1 MKENYM
7 SPLQKLTDTELIEL
21 YKLKTEVENTANS
34 RTPLVLQF
42 GYDTKYVYHLVRLMG
57 EVEQILREG
66 DLDLQRDNERLKAI
80 RRGEWTEE
88 RIKEYFAEQEKLL
101 EQVYIDSKL
110 PYSPNDVEP
119 KLKNLLL
126 NCLEEHYGS
135 LEGCVVQPDIA
146 VQALRDIRAV
156 IDRVSDLL

>member
-1 MKENYM
+1 M

-42 GYDTKYVYHLVRLMG
+42 GYDTKYVYHLIRLMG
-57 EVEQILREG
+57 EVEQILKEG
-66 DLDLQRDNERLKAI
+66 NLDLQRDSERLKAI

-88 RIKEYFAEQEKLL
+88 RIREYFAEQERLL
-101 EQVYIDSKL
+101 EQVYNDSKL
-110 PYSPNDVEP
+110 PYSPKDVEA
-119 KLKNLLL
+119 KLKQLLL

-135 LEGCVVQPDIA
+135 LEGCIEQPDVA
-146 VQALRDIRAV
+146 VQALRDIRII
-156 IDRVSDLL
+156 IDRASSFL